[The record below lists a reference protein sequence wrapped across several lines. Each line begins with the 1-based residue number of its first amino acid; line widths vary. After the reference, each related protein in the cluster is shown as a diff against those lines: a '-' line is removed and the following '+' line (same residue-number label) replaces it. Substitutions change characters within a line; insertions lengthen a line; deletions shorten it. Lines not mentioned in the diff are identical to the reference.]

1 MLQKTLCTWC
11 YMQLVQC
18 VLANLWYGASCPSLG
33 APRTTYVSKAALC
46 TLCGVRYV
54 HSTLVCSAVAVLLF
68 APHVACAQRLDSLHK
83 PHAVV
88 CACLTLAH
96 EHHTL
101 RRCPANGA
109 CCTQKAAEG
118 ARRCPAARAG
128 RWRRLRRHRLHALQ
142 ACRGRGPG
150 GRRSWGGRR
159 GRCVVQ
165 SCAAERYREGR

>member
-1 MLQKTLCTWC
+1 MLRITLCTWC

-18 VLANLWYGASCPSLG
+18 VLANLWYGALCPSLG
-33 APRTTYVSKAALC
+33 APRTTYVSEAALC

-96 EHHTL
+96 AHHTL
-101 RRCPANGA
+101 RRCPAWSLMDNPEPARKKRRKGRDAALLRVPEGGDVFADIDYTRFRRVEGGA
-109 CCTQKAAEG
+109 QAAAG
-118 ARRCPAARAG
+118 AGGTPSLPAAR
-128 RWRRLRRHRLHALQ
+128 
-142 ACRGRGPG
+142 CT
-150 GRRSWGGRR
+150 
-159 GRCVVQ
+159 
-165 SCAAERYREGR
+165 